1 MEKLQ
6 AGYGLDENGY
16 IVSDVALDKI
26 DSLYFPCIQETVKEL
41 VRLFPDLLHSVY
53 VYGSVARGEAIEGKS
68 DLDLLVM
75 FNDTLGAEELAEL
88 KTVTNDL
95 SRTYHSL
102 VRDVGIAVAD
112 VEYVIDPANYYEQAF
127 IKELCVCVHG
137 EDIRERFGP
146 YKLTPEIA
154 ISFNGDIREVLERT
168 IIRLEAATID
178 EFKILTQNFARKLI
192 RTYYSMVMVRSQI
205 WSTRLHEQ
213 SRVFIYYFPY
223 KEPIIYTL
231 QKWIEEPSTNRKIV
245 LDLFRSEGDW
255 VAKNFEHEAHI
266 IS

>member
-1 MEKLQ
+1 
-6 AGYGLDENGY
+6 
-16 IVSDVALDKI
+16 

-53 VYGSVARGEAIEGKS
+53 VYGSVARGEAIVGKS

-137 EDIRERFGP
+137 ED
-146 YKLTPEIA
+146 
-154 ISFNGDIREVLERT
+154 
-168 IIRLEAATID
+168 
-178 EFKILTQNFARKLI
+178 
-192 RTYYSMVMVRSQI
+192 RSEEHT
-205 WSTRLHEQ
+205 SELQ
-213 SRVFIYYFPY
+213 SRF
-223 KEPIIYTL
+223 
-231 QKWIEEPSTNRKIV
+231 
-245 LDLFRSEGDW
+245 DLVCRLL
-255 VAKNFEHEAHI
+255 
-266 IS
+266 